1 MNGIHRKWAPH
12 VYRED
17 AGSKDQARALF
28 DEGSAPPMFE
38 EDNPTVTDTVA
49 SVGGAGDG
57 TYKTL
62 SN

>member
-1 MNGIHRKWAPH
+1 

-17 AGSKDQARALF
+17 VGSKDQGRALL